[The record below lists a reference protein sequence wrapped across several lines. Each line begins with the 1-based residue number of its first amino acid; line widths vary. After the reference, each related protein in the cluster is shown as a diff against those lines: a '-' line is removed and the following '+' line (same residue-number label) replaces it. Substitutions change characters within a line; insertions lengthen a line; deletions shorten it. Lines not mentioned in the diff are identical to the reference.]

1 MVTASARLHLE
12 AVADLGRHQ
21 QHVVSRLQL
30 AELGIRSD
38 VVRDQ
43 VSAGRWQVYANR
55 VVVLHGARPRPRP
68 GVTVHVSRR
77 FDPV

>member
-1 MVTASARLHLE
+1 MVTASAQIHLE
-12 AVADLGRHQ
+12 AVANLGRHQ

-43 VSAGRWQVYANR
+43 VSAVAGRSTPIGSWCR
-55 VVVLHGARPRPRP
+55 PARD
-68 GVTVHVSRR
+68 H
-77 FDPV
+77 DPAPV